1 MLDQLIGNEILYE
14 IFWILFLAVYAVSV
28 IFLTKKSY
36 HLMIKKGIKE
46 ESAVYYNRKLIHIF
60 AGGVV
65 VLAVPFVFSTPWYPL
80 FSGVVLALIMY
91 FLHKSGRILYW
102 FQTKKDVNDVNFCFM
117 WGLAVFI
124 LWWFMN
130 NPWVAIIPP
139 AFMAFGDG
147 ITGIIRNIAF
157 KERVK
162 HVIGNVYMMGVCIP
176 IGYYFGSMSG
186 IPGMELWGVIAA
198 IVASVLEKF
207 EIGPLDDNVLIT
219 VSSIVVIYIGW
230 FAGPIL

>member
-1 MLDQLIGNEILYE
+1 MLNQLITNETLYE
-14 IFWILFLAVYAVSV
+14 IFWVLFLAVYAVSV

-36 HLMIKKGIKE
+36 HMLIKKGIKK
-46 ESAVYYNRKLIHIF
+46 ESAIYYNRKLIHIF

-80 FSGVVLALIMY
+80 LSGIVLALIMY
-91 FLHKSGRILYW
+91 FFHKSGKILYW
-102 FQTKKDVNDVNFCFM
+102 FQTKDDVNDVNFCFM

-124 LWWFMN
+124 LWWFLD

-186 IPGMELWGVIAA
+186 IAGMELWGVIAA
-198 IVASVLEKF
+198 IVASILEKF

-219 VSSIVVIYIGW
+219 VSSIVVISIGW
-230 FAGPIL
+230 IAGPIL

>member
-1 MLDQLIGNEILYE
+1 MLDWLINNE
-14 IFWILFLAVYAVSV
+14 IFWIFFLAIYAISV

-36 HLMIKKGIKE
+36 HALMKKGLTKE
-46 ESAVYYNRKLIHIF
+46 STVYYNRKLIHIF

-65 VLAVPFVFSTPWYPL
+65 VLAVPFVFSSPWYPL
-80 FSGVVLALIMY
+80 LSGLVLASMMY
-91 FLHKSGRILYW
+91 FFHKSGRILYW
-102 FQTKKDVNDVNFCFM
+102 FQTRDDVNDVNFCFM
-117 WGLAVFI
+117 WGLAVFL
-124 LWWFMN
+124 LWWFFG

-157 KERVK
+157 RERVK
-162 HVIGNVYMMGVCIP
+162 HVIGNIYMLGVCIP

-186 IPGMELWGVIAA
+186 IAGLEFWGVIAA

-207 EIGPLDDNVLIT
+207 EIGPIDDNVLIT
-219 VSSIVVIYIGW
+219 FSSIIVLVIGGL
-230 FAGPIL
+230 AGPIV